1 MERGDGSGAEL
12 SQTSEGSAGQDSE
25 GNGNQTELYSQQVNL
40 HSLSNTITSS
50 NMPTPTMTSHFIV
63 CVYSSHLCSVV
74 KQINVREFP

>member
-25 GNGNQTELYSQQVNL
+25 GNGNQAELYTQQVNL

-50 NMPTPTMTSHFIV
+50 NKPTPPMTSHFIV
-63 CVYSSHLCSVV
+63 RFCSTHLCSVV
-74 KQINVREFP
+74 KQINVRECP